1 MPSGSHTLP
10 HRESDRTM
18 WEKFTQS
25 SKKAI
30 KYATEE
36 ARHFRSDAVDTEH
49 LLLGLLKDE
58 KAFAMK
64 ILQQLEVPIE
74 KLRLVVQH
82 DIKLGNFDYEN
93 ITFSDLSKDVLEA
106 AFKEARQ
113 LKHSHI
119 GTEHLLLGLIKTTGG
134 KASRHLKDF
143 GVTYQS
149 ARNTVQTIISQQ
161 TKGSKQKTKTPTLDE
176 FGHDLTREARD
187 GNLDPVIGRQMEIN
201 RIIQILSKRTKNNPV
216 LIGDPGVGKTA
227 IVEGLAQL
235 IAKGEV
241 PQHLRG
247 ARLISLDLAG
257 LVAGTKFRGEFE
269 DRLKRVM
276 REIMTSDQII
286 ILFIDELHTII
297 GAGAAEGA
305 IDASNI
311 LKPALARGKLR
322 AIGATT
328 TGEFKKHVEKNGA
341 LERRFQPVMV
351 NEPTVEQTIE
361 ILRGLRKRYEQHHM
375 VEITDEALESAA
387 RFSHRFVTLRSLP
400 DKAIDLMDEA
410 AAKVHV
416 GLTFKQ
422 LTPADLEAGGR
433 LARGGSALAEEEDD
447 LPMPLEDF
455 GETDDDNGLE
465 EPDLSEA
472 MKRDL
477 EGAGTAPTEL
487 KVQRV
492 TEEDIAEVVHAWTGI
507 PVTAI
512 AEEETEKLLRVEDYL
527 HKRLIGQ
534 NEAINAIARALR
546 RSRVGLKDPK
556 RPTGSFLFAGPTG
569 VGKTELAKALAEFL
583 FGDESALIRFDMSEY
598 MEKFSVSRL
607 VGAPPG
613 YVGYD
618 EGGQLTEAVKR
629 RPYSIVLMDE
639 IEKAHPEV
647 FNILLQVMEDGIITD
662 SQGRTVDLKNIILIL
677 TSNLGTGEIGLE
689 QGMGFRSKG
698 SDEGDKSFDPEKIA
712 RQYTPKVHDA
722 LKKNFRPEFLNRLDE
737 VVIFKPLS
745 YDQIVKILDKFLQR
759 IEESITQFG
768 ITLELSP
775 EAKDQLVSEG
785 FSRTQGARPL
795 RRTVQ
800 RRIEDPLSE
809 YLLRRE
815 FEAGDVIRVSYRN
828 GEFGFERSERDVAV
842 AST

>member
-1 MPSGSHTLP
+1 
-10 HRESDRTM
+10 M

-36 ARHFRSDAVDTEH
+36 AKHFRSDSVDTEH

-82 DIKLGNFDYEN
+82 DIKLGNFDYDN
-93 ITFSDLSKDVLEA
+93 ITFSDLSKEVLEA

-149 ARNTVQTIISQQ
+149 ARNMVQTIISQQ
-161 TKGSKQKTKTPTLDE
+161 SKGAKQKTKTPTLDE
-176 FGHDLTREARD
+176 FGHDLTKEARD
-187 GNLDPVIGRQMEIN
+187 SNLDPVIGRQAEIN

-227 IVEGLAQL
+227 IVEGLAQM
-235 IAKGEV
+235 IAKGDV
-241 PQHLRG
+241 PIHLRG

-276 REIMTSDQII
+276 REIMTSEQVI

-328 TGEFKKHVEKNGA
+328 TSEFKKHVEKNGA

-361 ILRGLRKRYEQHHM
+361 ILRGLRKRYEVHHN
-375 VEITDEALESAA
+375 VEITEEAIQAAA

-416 GLTFKQ
+416 ALTFKHF
-422 LTPADLEAGGR
+422 TPNDLETPSTGR
-433 LARGGSALAEEEDD
+433 VSRSNALAEEEEED
-447 LPMPLEDF
+447 LPVPLEDF
-455 GETDDDNGLE
+455 GETDSEDSGD
-465 EPDLSEA
+465 EPQELSEV

-477 EGAGTAPTEL
+477 EGATVGPADIRT
-487 KVQRV
+487 QRV

-512 AEEETEKLLRVEDYL
+512 AEEETEKLLRMEDYL

-534 NEAINAIARALR
+534 DEAIGAIARALR

-618 EGGQLTEAVKR
+618 EGGQLTEAIKR

-677 TSNLGTGEIGLE
+677 TSNLGTGEIGMDP
-689 QGMGFRSKG
+689 GMGFRAKNA
-698 SDEGDKSFDPEKIA
+698 DDKDKSFDPEKIA
-712 RQYTPKVHDA
+712 RQYIPKVNEA

-745 YDQIVKILDKFLQR
+745 YDQIVNILDKFLAR
-759 IEESITQFG
+759 VEKSITQFG
-768 ITLELSP
+768 ITLELSQ
-775 EAKDQLVSEG
+775 EAKDQLVVEG

-815 FEAGDVIRVSYRN
+815 YEPGDVVRVSYRN
-828 GEFGFERSERDVAV
+828 GEFGFERAEREVAV
-842 AST
+842 ATPS